1 MRILLVSQ
9 MYPGRSDPDLGPFVA
24 QVERELVA
32 QGHEVERAVIDR
44 RGGPRTKYAR
54 LGVDV
59 VRTARRFRPDVIY
72 AHFLVPAGALAAI
85 ASVLSGAP
93 LVLTAHGRDV
103 RNIGAIRGVGE
114 ATRLTTRRARAVI
127 CVSDYLRRELLLRL
141 PDLRDRTHVIDCGVD
156 LDRFSGGDQATA
168 RRSLGWEGEG
178 PFYLFVGTLD
188 DRKSPVRLADA
199 FESLGEGRLAF
210 VGDGPLRS
218 RLVGRNGIRLVGRV
232 PPGGR
237 CALDRGLRRPL
248 SAEHDRAVRSG
259 AARGD
264 GERAVGGRDS
274 HRRASRVRPIELR
287 RSRRPT
293 QRRFDRGRPAR
304 GNDASEPQPR
314 GSPCRRRARR
324 PGAGAQDRRRPGT
337 GGGISRC
344 PIEQRSQ
351 PARPARRASTSGRM
365 RSSRPCSTAT
375 ASARS

>member
-54 LGVDV
+54 LGVDA

-232 PPGGR
+232 PQAEVARWIAACDVLCQPSTIEPFGQALLEAMASERSVVATRIGGPPEFVR
-237 CALDRGLRRPL
+237 SSCGVLVDPLSVDSIAAGLREATTLPSPNPEARRVA
-248 SAEHDRAVRSG
+248 AEHDVRVQV
-259 AARGD
+259 RRIVD
-264 GERAVGGRDS
+264 VLERA
-274 HRRASRVRPIELR
+274 
-287 RSRRPT
+287 
-293 QRRFDRGRPAR
+293 
-304 GNDASEPQPR
+304 
-314 GSPCRRRARR
+314 
-324 PGAGAQDRRRPGT
+324 AG
-337 GGGISRC
+337 
-344 PIEQRSQ
+344 
-351 PARPARRASTSGRM
+351 
-365 RSSRPCSTAT
+365 
-375 ASARS
+375 